1 MKAFLK
7 NYRQSP
13 RKVRLVANLIKGKS
27 TKDAK
32 AILQFNT
39 RKASQDLM
47 KLLASAEANA
57 INNNNASSDSL
68 KVKSVMVDAGITMK
82 RFRPGWR
89 GTAFPYK
96 KRTSSVALELEV
108 VAPKEAKVKKTEAK
122 SKVINKAPARGGSAS
137 GRKTI

>member
-1 MKAFLK
+1 MKAFLR

-39 RKASQDLM
+39 RKSSQDLM

-57 INNNNASSDSL
+57 INNDNATPDTL

-108 VAPKEAKVKKTEAK
+108 VAPKEAKVKKVEPTGEVEAK
-122 SKVINKAPARGGSAS
+122 PKAVKKVKA
-137 GRKTI
+137 KKE

>member
-1 MKAFLK
+1 MKAFLR

-27 TKDAK
+27 VKEAK
-32 AILQFNT
+32 ALLEFST
-39 RKASQDLM
+39 KKSSQDLM
-47 KLLASAEANA
+47 KLLKSAEANSM
-57 INNNNASSDSL
+57 NNNNMSSDSL

-96 KRTSSVALELEV
+96 KRTSSIALVLEEMTPKKGGAKIVKKEEKTEKAEV
-108 VAPKEAKVKKTEAK
+108 VKKPKVAKAKTK
-122 SKVINKAPARGGSAS
+122 
-137 GRKTI
+137 

>member
-1 MKAFLK
+1 MKAFLR

-13 RKVRLVANLIKGKS
+13 RKVRLVANLIKGKT
-27 TKDAK
+27 TKEAK

-39 RKASQDLM
+39 RKSSEDLV

-57 INNNNASSDSL
+57 INNHNVSSDSL
-68 KVKSVMVDAGITMK
+68 KVKNVMVDAGITMK

-96 KRTSSVALELEV
+96 KRTSNVALELEV
-108 VAPKEAKVKKTEAK
+108 KTDEPKAKKAEPTAEVVAEKPKKTK
-122 SKVINKAPARGGSAS
+122 SKPKA
-137 GRKTI
+137 K